1 MLSTGR
7 TLLLL
12 TVDNKTGRI
21 GAVARG
27 WVHTIHRSGEW
38 VNELEEGPILSQH
51 TTKAPAVLA
60 GRLEAKSRRTE
71 HVIHNVDGSIG
82 ERNSYGA
89 DSSRPG

>member
-1 MLSTGR
+1 M
-7 TLLLL
+7 
-12 TVDNKTGRI
+12 
-21 GAVARG
+21 ARG

-89 DSSRPG
+89 DSSRLG

>member
-1 MLSTGR
+1 M
-7 TLLLL
+7 
-12 TVDNKTGRI
+12 
-21 GAVARG
+21 ARG

-38 VNELEEGPILSQH
+38 VNELEDGPILSQH

-89 DSSRPG
+89 DSSRLG